1 MKNKFV
7 NLTKE
12 KIIITNIEGFLDI
25 KLLKNGDIIALN
37 EKKIIIFNKDNYDY
51 KVIFEETNEDDI
63 YDLVELSNNRF
74 CYSIYKYLKIIQL
87 SKDNQ
92 YKIIQVLSGHIDDVY
107 TILSI
112 NDNYLISSSM
122 DKTIK
127 IWKYIHKNQKYILI
141 NSTTM
146 INYGDFDNNNIKLLN
161 KNILIY
167 YSNNFGNGVIKFLN
181 LKKNNIIKT
190 IDIRCKI
197 TKDSI
202 IIYDNILLVCENNGY
217 LYLIDLDK
225 YEIIRRF
232 ENIFVCSLI
241 KLRNGNILIME
252 KNDYFKEEYILK
264 EYEILKS
271 FNLIE
276 IKISQTFNYINNILE
291 INDNKLLSI
300 NENNDIIIWKNPFIE
315 RINNNNGI
323 KKEKTKP
330 KKTIN
335 NNSINLKNIN
345 NNNKEQYN
353 NNRNY
358 LYFILGLIIFLLAY
372 IIYFFIY

>member
-74 CYSIYKYLKIIQL
+74 CYSIYKYLKIIHL

-291 INDNKLLSI
+291 INDNKLLTI
-300 NENNDIIIWKNPFIE
+300 TLY
-315 RINNNNGI
+315 GI
-323 KKEKTKP
+323 
-330 KKTIN
+330 
-335 NNSINLKNIN
+335 
-345 NNNKEQYN
+345 
-353 NNRNY
+353 
-358 LYFILGLIIFLLAY
+358 
-372 IIYFFIY
+372 

>member
-1 MKNKFV
+1 MKKKLV

-12 KIIITNIEGFLDI
+12 KTIKTNIEGFLEI
-25 KLLKNGDIIALN
+25 KLLKNGDLIALN
-37 EKKIIIFNKDNYDY
+37 EKKIIIFNKYNYDY
-51 KVIFEETNEDDI
+51 KVIFEETNENDI

-112 NDNYLISSSM
+112 NDKYLISSSM

-127 IWKYIHKNQKYILI
+127 ILKYIHKNKKYILI

-161 KNILIY
+161 QNILIY

-202 IIYDNILLVCENNGY
+202 IIYDNILLVYENNGY
-217 LYLIDLDK
+217 LYLIDIDK

-276 IKISQTFNYINNILE
+276 IKISQTFNYINNI
-291 INDNKLLSI
+291 
-300 NENNDIIIWKNPFIE
+300 
-315 RINNNNGI
+315 
-323 KKEKTKP
+323 
-330 KKTIN
+330 
-335 NNSINLKNIN
+335 
-345 NNNKEQYN
+345 
-353 NNRNY
+353 
-358 LYFILGLIIFLLAY
+358 
-372 IIYFFIY
+372 

>member
-197 TKDSI
+197 TKDLI

-252 KNDYFKEEYILK
+252 KNDYFKE
-264 EYEILKS
+264 
-271 FNLIE
+271 
-276 IKISQTFNYINNILE
+276 
-291 INDNKLLSI
+291 
-300 NENNDIIIWKNPFIE
+300 
-315 RINNNNGI
+315 
-323 KKEKTKP
+323 
-330 KKTIN
+330 
-335 NNSINLKNIN
+335 
-345 NNNKEQYN
+345 
-353 NNRNY
+353 
-358 LYFILGLIIFLLAY
+358 
-372 IIYFFIY
+372 